1 MGSGR
6 EEPISGIL
14 WNSSHSMSRALVM
27 MHANHNGQC
36 YWIFIFLLES
46 AASHI
51 QNQFNS
57 TSLHCQVVWNNEQL

>member
-1 MGSGR
+1 
-6 EEPISGIL
+6 
-14 WNSSHSMSRALVM
+14 MSRALVM

-51 QNQFNS
+51 QTQLNS
-57 TSLHCQVVWNNEQL
+57 TSLHCQVVWYNEQL